1 MDPRTRLKKDL
12 QFLYGSRAV
21 QIEESIV
28 RIIEQFRARHPQL
41 QQPAQRPP
49 FDQRD
54 VILIT
59 YGDQFRRTGETPLT
73 ILEFFLD
80 QYLAGVINGV
90 HILPFYPY
98 SSDDGF
104 SVVNYYQVDPN
115 LGTWEDIHRIGMHYR
130 LMFDAVINHVSSK
143 SAWFQAYLKGDLA
156 FQDWFIEADPG
167 QDFSLVFRPRT
178 LPLLSP
184 VETVTGTRWVWTTFS
199 ADQIDLNYANPQV
212 LLEIIG
218 VLLTYVSH
226 GAHLLRLDAIAY
238 LWKKIGTS
246 CIHLPETHAVIRI
259 FRAVLD
265 LTAPDVLLIT
275 ETNVPHR
282 ENISYFGDSLPGSRR
297 TDEADLVYQ
306 FPLAPLVLHT
316 LASGDATA
324 ISAWIDTLDTLGL
337 FFNFIASHDG
347 IGVTPAAG
355 LLDPTQLEALVER
368 ALAHG
373 GRVSY
378 KRNLDGSP
386 SPYELNITL
395 YDALNDPAHP
405 DPAVDIPR
413 FLASQAI
420 LLSLAGVPGI
430 YVHSLFGSSNCERC
444 FEETGQPRSTS
455 RQKFRLGALAAQLA
469 DVDSRPAR
477 ILLAYHRLLQAR
489 VSHPAFDPRGGQRI
503 LVLPSQVLG
512 LVRTSPEG
520 NASAVCLVNVTSN
533 RQTLAIDLVAAGLDA
548 DAPAQDLIS
557 GASFPVHVGGQPLV
571 LEGYQTVWLASSQ
584 NSD

>member
-1 MDPRTRLKKDL
+1 VHGNPDL
-12 QFLYGSRAV
+12 SAV
-21 QIEESIV
+21 V
-28 RIIEQFRARHPQL
+28 
-41 QQPAQRPP
+41 
-49 FDQRD
+49 
-54 VILIT
+54 
-59 YGDQFRRTGETPLT
+59 
-73 ILEFFLD
+73 
-80 QYLAGVINGV
+80 
-90 HILPFYPY
+90 
-98 SSDDGF
+98 
-104 SVVNYYQVDPN
+104 
-115 LGTWEDIHRIGMHYR
+115 
-130 LMFDAVINHVSSK
+130 
-143 SAWFQAYLKGDLA
+143 
-156 FQDWFIEADPG
+156 
-167 QDFSLVFRPRT
+167 RPRA
-178 LPLLSP
+178 LPLLTEFLSP
-184 VETVTGTRWVWTTFS
+184 TGPRKIWTTFS
-199 ADQIDLNYANPQV
+199 ADQIDLNYTNPQV
-212 LLEIIG
+212 LLEIID

-226 GAHLLRLDAIAY
+226 GAQLLRLDAIAY

-259 FRAVLD
+259 FRTVLD

-324 ISAWIDTLDTLGL
+324 ISAWISTLDAPGL

-355 LLDPTQLEALVER
+355 LIDTTQLEALVER
-368 ALAHG
+368 TLAHG

-455 RQKFRLGALAAQLA
+455 RQKFMLDELAAQLA
-469 DVDSRPAR
+469 DGDSRPAL
-477 ILLAYHRLLQAR
+477 ILSSYRRLVQAR
-489 VSHPAFDPRGGQRI
+489 VSHPAFDPRGGQRV
-503 LVLPSQVLG
+503 LVLPPQVFG

-520 NASAVCLVNVTSN
+520 NACVVCLVNVTSN
-533 RQTLAIDLVAAGLDA
+533 LQTLAIDLVAAGLEE

-571 LEGYQTVWLASSQ
+571 LEGYQTVWLTSRR
-584 NSD
+584 NGD